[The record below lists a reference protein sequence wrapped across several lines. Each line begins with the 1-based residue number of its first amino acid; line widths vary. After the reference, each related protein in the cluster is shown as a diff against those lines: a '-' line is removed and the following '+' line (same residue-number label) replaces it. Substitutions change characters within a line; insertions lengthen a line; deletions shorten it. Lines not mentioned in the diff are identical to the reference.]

1 MSRKRATWGESKI
14 AQARAA
20 RMEAVAEAWRAR
32 FWEAYSGGRLAPSDE
47 DRAEHERLIGP
58 MPR

>member
-1 MSRKRATWGESKI
+1 MSRKRATWGEIKI

-32 FWEAYSGGRLAPSDE
+32 YWEVKSGGQLIPSPE

-58 MPR
+58 MPQ